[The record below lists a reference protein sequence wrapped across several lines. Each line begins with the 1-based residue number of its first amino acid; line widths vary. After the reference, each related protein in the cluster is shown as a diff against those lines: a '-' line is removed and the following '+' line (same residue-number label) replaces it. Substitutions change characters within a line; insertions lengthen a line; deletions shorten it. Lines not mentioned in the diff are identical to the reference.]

1 MLLPNNDA
9 DHPLAHRLRSLILD
23 PPFPCV
29 GAKSALSRG
38 KIRIIVARDIES
50 DRDDARIY
58 AALLAF
64 IAGYRAEPALFQSF
78 AVIFDGPRKLA
89 EQGFEAALWSRMQ
102 SLSDR
107 DSVVGQS
114 YDPRVTADPED
125 ARFSMSF
132 GGEGFFIVGLH
143 PQASRMAR
151 RFEAPCLIFNLHDQF
166 ERLRAAGRYE
176 RMRDAIV
183 ERDIALA
190 GSPNP
195 MLAQHGERS
204 AARQFSG
211 RAVPEDWS
219 CPFQR
224 SADTPAWDAGQVAA
238 DLRSGAF
245 IVDEQ
250 TGAPFAPQA
259 PTRPE
264 DRDGP
269 VRQVNDASI
278 RPGAREQPHD

>member
-1 MLLPNNDA
+1 MLLPKNDA
-9 DHPLAHRLRSLILD
+9 DHPLAHRLRNLILD

-38 KIRIIVARDIES
+38 KVRIVVASDIES
-50 DRDDARIY
+50 DGDDARIY

-64 IAGYRAEPALFQSF
+64 IARYRADPAMFQSL
-78 AVIFDGPRKLA
+78 AVIFDGPRQLS
-89 EQGFEAALWSRMQ
+89 EEDFEAALWRRMQ

-114 YDPRVTADPED
+114 YDARVTADPED

-143 PQASRMAR
+143 PQASRPAR
-151 RFEAPCLIFNLHDQF
+151 RFEAPALVFNLHDQF

-176 RMRDAIV
+176 RLRDAIV

-195 MLAQHGERS
+195 MLAEHGERS

-211 RAVPEDWS
+211 RAVSEDWS

-224 SADTPAWDAGQVAA
+224 ATETPAWDAGQVAA

-245 IVDEQ
+245 IIDEQ
-250 TGAPFAPQA
+250 TGAPLALRQTSETEGRRRRAKEPS
-259 PTRPE
+259 
-264 DRDGP
+264 DRSG
-269 VRQVNDASI
+269 S
-278 RPGAREQPHD
+278 REQAHD